1 MKTASLLAFAGA
13 TTWKFVSRLI
23 AFIIFGIVLNIILFV
38 LLPKSCPLA
47 ADATLGEKLSQCTL
61 SVLLGVLFLVGFP
74 ILYAILGYKSAIQNA
89 LYHVYVQN
97 KDLFFN
103 YLSEKFFAKL
113 SNQTLEKID
122 NINTVSQRFFDKL
135 DNLPFVFRN
144 VSRHGS
150 ASPARWV
157 RSAKERSRP
166 RQPPRSGWG
175 ILPRPW
181 PGVQMPPQRRQR
193 SQPASIRAV
202 RGVSLWRFQASASRR
217 RYSERVGYGSTSEPR
232 RPKPTPV
239 DIISASGASC
249 SPASLPTMVAPSRRS
264 LPRATSAS
272 A

>member
-144 VSRHGS
+144 V
-150 ASPARWV
+150 V
-157 RSAKERSRP
+157 RILQKIVPFADIVSESVKDTSLP
-166 RQPPRSGWG
+166 DLDNRQK
-175 ILPRPW
+175 L
-181 PGVQMPPQRRQR
+181 
-193 SQPASIRAV
+193 AAN
-202 RGVSLWRFQASASRR
+202 LSRR
-217 RYSERVGYGSTSEPR
+217 TDAIVGETFLEPSWTL
-232 RPKPTPV
+232 P
-239 DIISASGASC
+239 II
-249 SPASLPTMVAPSRRS
+249 LIVAN
-264 LPRATSAS
+264 LLLFGLVKFLE
-272 A
+272 